1 MSSPERPSAPLSATD
16 RLFVEFQSALAGRYS
31 IERELGRGGMGIVY
45 LAREVR
51 LDRLIALKLLPPVLA
66 AQPGPRERFLRE
78 ARMAAKLS
86 HPNIIPIHAVDEI
99 GSFVFFAMAYV
110 EGETLTERIRR
121 RGPLASSEAAR
132 VLREVAWALAYAHGQ
147 GVIHRDVKPDNIML
161 ETGSGR
167 ALVADFGIAGQVSG
181 AAALDGGEVIGTPE
195 FMSPEQALGEQVD
208 GRSDLYGLGVV
219 GYFALAGRL
228 PFQGVKPTEVLAKQ
242 ITEAPRPLA
251 EVADGTPRRLAQAID
266 RCLAKERDERPESA
280 AVLADQ
286 LGLALEQR
294 KELPVALRVFVKRG
308 GRLGGMGGLL
318 YILAL
323 PMAMGIAAGI
333 APRGMQVAFAFL
345 TFAAAVTVVP
355 FAMLVSR
362 ARRLLA
368 SGYNPQ
374 DLGLAFRTEL
384 EHGRE
389 ERVFEYGR
397 EASTYERAMRLLA
410 AGSVAVAVV
419 SGAIM
424 FSTPWDVLRE
434 LYGRLLPSVFGW
446 SMFSG
451 LGSTFLWLTRLNR
464 RIDLD
469 TRIWSWLWQGPVG
482 RLLFRLARP
491 FVSTRTLPPPTTHRA
506 TELALGMAA
515 ERLFDDLPKETR
527 QQLKE
532 LPDVVRRLESDAQR
546 MRPRLEELNAALEG
560 AGERGRLSGEIAGDI
575 KARRDRVVGDLQA
588 ERDLVQRRLK
598 DAVAALETIRLNLLR
613 LHAGTG
619 SVHSLT
625 TDLTLAREAVKEVDL
640 LLAGQREIEEELG
653 QPGS

>member
-1 MSSPERPSAPLSATD
+1 MSSPDRPSAPLSATD

-86 HPNIIPIHAVDEI
+86 HPNIIPIHVVDEI
-99 GSFVFFAMAYV
+99 DRFVFFAMAYV
-110 EGETLTERIRR
+110 EGETLTDRVRR
-121 RGPLASSEAAR
+121 RGPLTPNDAAR

-208 GRSDLYGLGVV
+208 GRSDLYALGVV

-242 ITEAPRPLA
+242 ITEAPRPLG

-266 RCLAKERDERPESA
+266 RCLAKDRDERPESA

-318 YILAL
+318 YILSL

-333 APRGMQVAFAFL
+333 APRGMQVTFAFL
-345 TFAAAVTVVP
+345 TFAAAVSVVP
-355 FAMLVSR
+355 FTMLVGR

-368 SGYNPQ
+368 SGFNSQ
-374 DLGLAFRTEL
+374 DLSVAFRTDL

-410 AGSVAVAVV
+410 AGSISVAVV
-419 SGAIM
+419 SGAIL

-434 LYGRLLPSVFGW
+434 LYGRILPGLFGW
-446 SMFSG
+446 SMFSA
-451 LGSTFLWLTRLNR
+451 LGSSFLWLTRLNR

-491 FVSTRTLPPPTTHRA
+491 FVSKKTLPPPTTHRA

-515 ERLFDDLPKETR
+515 ERLFEELPKETR
-527 QQLKE
+527 LQLKD
-532 LPDVVRRLESDAQR
+532 LPDIVRRLESDAQR

-560 AGERGRLSGEIAGDI
+560 AGERGRLSGQIAGDI
-575 KARRDRVVGDLQA
+575 KARRDRVVVDLQA

-625 TDLTLAREAVKEVDL
+625 TDLNLAREAVKEVDL
-640 LLAGQREIEEELG
+640 LLEGHKEIEEELG
-653 QPGS
+653 RPGL

>member
-1 MSSPERPSAPLSATD
+1 MEPLDRPSAPLSATD

-86 HPNIIPIHAVDEI
+86 HPNIIPIHVVDEI
-99 GSFVFFAMAYV
+99 DHFVFFAMAYV
-110 EGETLTERIRR
+110 EGETLTDRVRR
-121 RGPLASSEAAR
+121 RGPLTPNDAAR

-251 EVADGTPRRLAQAID
+251 EVADGTPRRLAQTID
-266 RCLAKERDERPESA
+266 HCLAKDRDERPESA

-286 LGLALEQR
+286 LGLTLEQR

-308 GRLGGMGGLL
+308 GRLGGMGGLIYVL
-318 YILAL
+318 TL
-323 PMAMGIAAGI
+323 PMMIGFAAAL
-333 APRGMQVAFAFL
+333 APRGAQGMVASLALVAGF
-345 TFAAAVTVVP
+345 TVVP
-355 FAMLVSR
+355 FSMLVAR
-362 ARRLLA
+362 ARRFLA
-368 SGYNPQ
+368 SGFDPQ
-374 DLGLAFRTEL
+374 DLGPAFRVEI
-384 EHGRE
+384 EQGRE

-397 EASTYERAMRLLA
+397 SASTYERAMRLLA
-410 AGSVAVAVV
+410 AGGASIAVV
-419 SGAIM
+419 SGSIL
-424 FSTPWDVLRE
+424 FSTPWDAMRE
-434 LYGRLLPSVFGW
+434 LYAFLPAVFGW
-446 SMFSG
+446 SLFGTMTTS
-451 LGSTFLWLTRLNR
+451 FLWLTRLNR

-491 FVSTRTLPPPTTHRA
+491 FVSKKTLPPPPTHRA

-515 ERLFDDLPKETR
+515 ERLFEELPKETR
-527 QQLKE
+527 LQLKD
-532 LPDVVRRLESDAQR
+532 LPEIVRRLESDAQR

-560 AGERGRLSGEIAGDI
+560 AGERGRLSGQIAGDI
-575 KARRDRVVGDLQA
+575 KARRDRVVVDLQA

-640 LLAGQREIEEELG
+640 LLEGHKEIEEELG
-653 QPGS
+653 QRGQ

>member
-1 MSSPERPSAPLSATD
+1 MSSPDRPSAPLSAND

-86 HPNIIPIHAVDEI
+86 HPNIIPIHTVDEI
-99 GSFVFFAMAYV
+99 GTFVFFAMAYV

-219 GYFALAGRL
+219 GYFALSGRL
-228 PFQGVKPTEVLAKQ
+228 PFQGAKATEVLAKQ
-242 ITEAPRPLA
+242 VTETPRPLA
-251 EVADGTPRRLAQAID
+251 EVAGGTPRKLALAVD
-266 RCLAKERDERPESA
+266 RCLAKDRDERPESA
-280 AVLADQ
+280 AVLAEQ

-294 KELPVALRVFVKRG
+294 RELPVALRVFVKRG
-308 GRLGGMGGLL
+308 GRLGGMGGLIYVL
-318 YILAL
+318 SL
-323 PMAMGIAAGI
+323 PMLTGFAAAL
-333 APRGMQVAFAFL
+333 APRGIQGMVASL
-345 TFAAAVTVVP
+345 TLLSGFTLVP
-355 FAMLVSR
+355 FSMLVAR
-362 ARRLLA
+362 ARRFLA
-368 SGYNPQ
+368 SGFDPQ
-374 DLGLAFRTEL
+374 DLGPAFRIEL
-384 EHGRE
+384 EQGRE

-397 EASTYERAMRLLA
+397 EASQYERAMRLIA
-410 AGSVAVAVV
+410 AGGASIAVV
-419 SGAIM
+419 SGAIL
-424 FSTPWDVLRE
+424 FSTPWDVMRE
-434 LYGRLLPSVFGW
+434 LYAFLPAVFGW
-446 SMFSG
+446 SLFGTIS
-451 LGSTFLWLTRLNR
+451 SSFLWLTRLNR

-491 FVSTRTLPPPTTHRA
+491 FVSKRALPPPATHRA

-515 ERLFDDLPKETR
+515 ERLFEELPKETR
-527 QQLKE
+527 QQLKD

-575 KARRDRVVGDLQA
+575 KARRDRLVGDLQA

-625 TDLTLAREAVKEVDL
+625 TDLNLAREAVKEVDL
-640 LLAGQREIEEELG
+640 LLEGQREIEEELG
-653 QPGS
+653 RPEQ

>member
-1 MSSPERPSAPLSATD
+1 MSSPPHDRPSAPLSATD

-251 EVADGTPRRLAQAID
+251 EVADGTPRRLAQTID

-318 YILAL
+318 YVLSL
-323 PMAMGIAAGI
+323 PMLIGFAAAL
-333 APRGMQVAFAFL
+333 APRGAQGMVASL
-345 TFAAAVTVVP
+345 TLVAGFTVVP
-355 FAMLVSR
+355 FTMLVAR
-362 ARRLLA
+362 ARRFLA
-368 SGYNPQ
+368 SGFDPQ
-374 DLGLAFRTEL
+374 DLGPAFRMEL
-384 EHGRE
+384 EQGRE
-389 ERVFEYGR
+389 ERLFEYGR
-397 EASTYERAMRLLA
+397 KASQYERAMRLLA
-410 AGSVAVAVV
+410 AGSLAVSIV
-419 SGAIM
+419 SGAIV
-424 FSTPWDVLRE
+424 FSTPWDILRE
-434 LYGRLLPSVFGW
+434 LYARWLPAVFGW
-446 SMFSG
+446 SLFG
-451 LGSTFLWLTRLNR
+451 TVSTGFLWLTRLNR

-469 TRIWSWLWQGPVG
+469 TRIWSWLWRGPVG

-491 FVSTRTLPPPTTHRA
+491 FVSKRALPPSGTHRA

-515 ERLFDDLPKETR
+515 EKLFDELPKETR
-527 QQLKE
+527 QQLKD

-560 AGERGRLSGEIAGDI
+560 AGERGRLSGQIAGDI
-575 KARRDRVVGDLQA
+575 KARRDRAVGDLQA

-640 LLAGQREIEEELG
+640 LLEGQREIEEAL
-653 QPGS
+653 